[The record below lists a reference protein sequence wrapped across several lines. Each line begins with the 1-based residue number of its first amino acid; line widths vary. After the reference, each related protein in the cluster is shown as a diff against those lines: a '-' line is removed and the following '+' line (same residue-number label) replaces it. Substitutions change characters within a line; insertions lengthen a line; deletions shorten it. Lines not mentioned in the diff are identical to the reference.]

1 MSEWDKGYWLG
12 GIVAGTVAIVSMI
25 AHYPKNIVPE
35 VDKVQSGYAIPRDLG
50 IETSDLDGNGEL
62 ETIIKY
68 KVRPFLLRIDDIER
82 PVVQSYEIRPVEY
95 SEPILEKR

>member
-1 MSEWDKGYWLG
+1 MGKLDYWLG
-12 GIVAGTVAIVSMI
+12 AVIAGTFGIGSMAILTSRMNVI
-25 AHYPKNIVPE
+25 PD